1 MLATNFGDVGTPMF
15 QSPPKCYMLN
25 QASFITTFFTSANP
39 SLQAGTDFN
48 FFPLPDVST
57 QFSGAHVVAGDS
69 FSMFKDTPQA
79 RKLMQY
85 LTTAEAQ
92 TIWVKRGGK
101 ISPNK
106 QTSLDAY
113 PDTLSKE
120 TAQILV
126 NTNIAKYDA
135 TDNMPADM
143 RAAAWKA
150 LLDFVTNQNNLSSI
164 LTNLDKVQATAY
176 K

>member
-1 MLATNFGDVGTPMF
+1 
-15 QSPPKCYMLN
+15 MLN

-39 SLQAGTDFN
+39 SLQPGTDFN
-48 FFPLPDVST
+48 FFPLPDVSS

-79 RKLMQY
+79 RKLIQY
-85 LTTAEAQ
+85 LTTAQAQ
-92 TIWVKRGGK
+92 DIWVKRGGK
-101 ISPNK
+101 LAVNK
-106 QTSLDAY
+106 DVPLTDY
-113 PDTLSKE
+113 PDPLSKE
-120 TAQILV
+120 SAQIIV
-126 NTNIAKYDA
+126 TTQIAKYDA

-150 LLDFVTNQNNLSSI
+150 LLDFVTNQNNLDSI
-164 LTNLDKVQATAY
+164 LSSLDKVQATAY